1 MYGGGVGCV
10 VGTKN
15 YNVIQGLNVIFF
27 YTSLKIFTC
36 NYNWLEGAWNNRR
49 PIGWICCCWFK
60 CWRPK
65 KYKKCC
71 EKILL
76 KLPCYMIKCNCWSG
90 WSCSWGSWRE
100 HWLCWLRSHFI
111 DNIAASDKTGVGW
124 LHLTTITIKSEIQI
138 FLFVDSCLPYNIV
151 SSDIIWKCWCW
162 TGWSHLTDKKIK
174 IKIYIYCFLIYLIT
188 FWPVMKPGYV
198 GLISLKTK

>member
-1 MYGGGVGCV
+1 M
-10 VGTKN
+10 
-15 YNVIQGLNVIFF
+15 L
-27 YTSLKIFTC
+27 S
-36 NYNWLEGAWNNRR
+36 
-49 PIGWICCCWFK
+49 
-60 CWRPK
+60 
-65 KYKKCC
+65 
-71 EKILL
+71 KILL

-174 IKIYIYCFLIYLIT
+174 IKIYIYCFNIPDDILTSYETWIC
-188 FWPVMKPGYV
+188 WPHFTEDKIVSIHTY
-198 GLISLKTK
+198 KT